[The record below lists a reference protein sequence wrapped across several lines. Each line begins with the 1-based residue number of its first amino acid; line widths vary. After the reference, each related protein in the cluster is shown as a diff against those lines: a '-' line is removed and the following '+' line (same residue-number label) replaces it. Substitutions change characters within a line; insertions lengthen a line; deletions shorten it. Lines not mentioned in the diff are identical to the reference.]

1 MRYSDE
7 LPVDVEPYASR
18 MKADPR
24 ERRDEAVNFSLLA
37 LHQILLRVGWIF
49 KTESIVMPVFMSV
62 VGGGPVLQA
71 CLVVLSRLGLSIPP
85 VLFSRTLKIAHR
97 KKWWYAGCSLAMA
110 VPFGALAVLCATGWW
125 QDNQGQPRWW
135 MPAVYLVLYASFFA
149 LTGMN
154 QLTAHALQG
163 KLVRVERRGRL
174 FTASVVVGSP
184 IAIVAA
190 MWWMPGW
197 LASQEQGFAALFG
210 CSAVLFA
217 LAGVATLFL
226 REAPDDFRQSRSPLW
241 RYFHHA
247 WQVIE
252 HDANARALAILTVLF
267 STSFMLFPHYVSAVT
282 DGGAFDLRRMT
293 LWVCMQNAGVA
304 MFSFIAGPLADRYGN
319 RAALHLTVAG
329 ATIAPLLVIAAL
341 LGFEQLRGNYS
352 WLVFVPLGF
361 TPVTIRFLTN
371 YALEIASRHDH
382 PKYISAIGLCMAL
395 PVVVGA
401 PLVGL
406 LAKWAGY
413 LPVFTLGFVA
423 LLVALWQTFR
433 IAEPRH
439 GESSI
444 MQEAL
449 K

>member
-1 MRYSDE
+1 MRYTDE
-7 LPVDVEPYASR
+7 LPIDVEPYASP

-24 ERRDEAVNFSLLA
+24 ERRDEAVNFLLLA

-49 KTESIVMPVFMSV
+49 KTESIVMPVFMRV
-62 VGGGPVLQA
+62 IGGGPVLQA
-71 CLVVLSRLGLSIPP
+71 LLMVLSRLGLSIPP
-85 VLFSRTLKIAHR
+85 VLFSRTLKIARR
-97 KKWWYAGCSLAMA
+97 KKWWYSACSMSMA
-110 VPFGALAVLCATGWW
+110 VPFAGLAVLCGTGWW
-125 QDNQGQPRWW
+125 QDSSGRPRWW
-135 MPAVYLVLYASFFA
+135 MPAVFLVLYAMFFA

-154 QLTAHALQG
+154 QLAAHALQG
-163 KLVRVERRGRL
+163 KLVRIQLRGRL
-174 FTASVVVGSP
+174 FSASVLVGAP

-190 MWWMPGW
+190 IAWMPDW
-197 LASQEQGFAALFG
+197 LSNQEQGFAALFG
-210 CSAVLFA
+210 CSAALFA
-217 LAGVATLFL
+217 ASGLVTLPL
-226 REAPDDFRQSRSPLW
+226 REAPDDFKQSRSPVW

-252 HDANARALAILTVLF
+252 HDVNARALALLTVLF

-282 DGGAFDLRRMT
+282 NAADFDLRRMT
-293 LWVCMQNAGVA
+293 LWVCVQNAGTAALSLVV
-304 MFSFIAGPLADRYGN
+304 GPLADRYGN

-329 ATIAPLLVIAAL
+329 GALSPLLAVAAV
-341 LGFEQLRGNYS
+341 LGADWLRESYA
-352 WLVFVPLGF
+352 WLIFVPLGF
-361 TPVTIRFLTN
+361 SPVTLRLLTN
-371 YALEIASRHDH
+371 YALEIAHRHDH

-395 PVVVGA
+395 PVMVGA

-413 LPVFTLGFVA
+413 LPVFVLGFLMVLA
-423 LLVALWQTFR
+423 ALWQTFR

-444 MQEAL
+444 VEEAL